1 MNASPLIGL
10 AHLDELAWLRKLYGR
25 ALITPTVRSEV
36 LTGLG
41 RPGEAEVSAAI
52 RRRQISVLRRDPRSP
67 LLPALDDGE
76 ASTIRAALA
85 YGPAALVILDELSAH
100 KAARRLGLHCT
111 GTAGVIVEA
120 RRAAPCRG
128 TATFQAISGM
138 WISSFS
144 RSRRG
149 DPRGSRGGLTPRTLR
164 QTTHDGSAGLRTAP

>member
-25 ALITPTVRSEV
+25 ALITPTVVSEV

-52 RRRQISVLRRDPRSP
+52 RRRQIGLLRRDPAGLP
-67 LLPALDDGE
+67 LPALDDGE

-85 YGPAALVILDELSAH
+85 HGPSALVILDELSAR
-100 KAARRLGLHCT
+100 KAARRLSLRCT

-120 RRAAPCRG
+120 KRARLV
-128 TATFQAISGM
+128 TAARPLFKRLAECGFYLSPDLVAAILVELGE
-138 WISSFS
+138 
-144 RSRRG
+144 
-149 DPRGSRGGLTPRTLR
+149 D
-164 QTTHDGSAGLRTAP
+164 

>member
-1 MNASPLIGL
+1 VAREEVAFVNASPLIGL
-10 AHLDELAWLRKLYGR
+10 AHLDALAWLRKLHGR

-41 RPGEAEVSAAI
+41 RPGEAEIAAAI
-52 RRRQISVLRRDPRSP
+52 RRREIGVLRRDPPGP

-85 YGPAALVILDELSAH
+85 HGPGALVILDELSAR

-120 RRAAPCRG
+120 KRAR
-128 TATFQAISGM
+128 
-138 WISSFS
+138 
-144 RSRRG
+144 
-149 DPRGSRGGLTPRTLR
+149 LV
-164 QTTHDGSAGLRTAP
+164 RTAGPLFKRLAESGFHLSPDFVAAVLAELGED

>member
-1 MNASPLIGL
+1 MAREDITFVNASPLIGL
-10 AHLDELAWLRKLYGR
+10 ANLGGLAWLGRLYGR

-52 RRRQISVLRRDPRSP
+52 KRRQIGVLRGDPAGP

-85 YGPAALVILDELSAH
+85 HGPRALVILDELSAR
-100 KAARRLGLHCT
+100 KAARRLGLRCT

-120 RRAAPCRG
+120 KRARLVVAARPLFKHLAESGFHLAPALVEAVLEELG
-128 TATFQAISGM
+128 EA
-138 WISSFS
+138 
-144 RSRRG
+144 
-149 DPRGSRGGLTPRTLR
+149 
-164 QTTHDGSAGLRTAP
+164 